1 MGSPRRHLHVMA
13 RVTPGFAARSHEAPA
28 DDQRDAERDLAL
40 EDLDDADDDE
50 QCGDDLQE

>member
-1 MGSPRRHLHVMA
+1 MA

-40 EDLDDADDDE
+40 EDLDDADDE
-50 QCGDDLQE
+50 SSEAMVYRSEPFMGFCFLS

>member
-13 RVTPGFAARSHEAPA
+13 WVTPGFAARSHEAPA
-28 DDQRDAERDLAL
+28 DDQRDAEKDLAL